1 MTNVV
6 GQAVRPFITSLGTT
20 TYNNNNGTA
29 SVGVERKVGTA
40 YKTND
45 AISAFNGTLG
55 TLDTTVTLPTNT
67 NQAILFTNF
76 GAGTISSLRY
86 FKKRLSNEKLQSLT
100 T

>member
-1 MTNVV
+1 MTNVA

-20 TYNNNNGTA
+20 TYSNNAGTA

-67 NQAILFTNF
+67 NQAGIGTAF
-76 GAGTISSLRY
+76 GAGTISSFRY
-86 FKKRLSNEKLQSLT
+86 YKKRLPNAKLQSLT
-100 T
+100 A